1 MENHHMQ
8 KKKIYLLLFYGGAC
22 IMTSF
27 LHFHENGPI
36 NKDFSISTIEVQGVW
51 GIPTCKKCSFYL
63 NISKQRF
70 LNFKQ
75 RFLNFKDS

>member
-36 NKDFSISTIEVQGVW
+36 NKDFSISTKGEEGGGEHGSPHSQ
-51 GIPTCKKCSFYL
+51 KKCNFYFSF
-63 NISKQRF
+63 IVTHM
-70 LNFKQ
+70 
-75 RFLNFKDS
+75 